1 MTGRIFRST
10 LAASLTVLLASLL
23 VITGC
28 LYSYFGTVQERQLR
42 EELSFAA
49 AAVEADGDDYL
60 ARLRSTASRLTWVA
74 ADGTVLYDTQADAAA
89 MENHAGRQAIRE
101 ALTGGSGSSVR
112 YSSTLTE
119 KTVYQAMR
127 LTDGSVL
134 RISGSQK
141 TAWMLV
147 LGMLHAVIVV
157 VLLALGLSALLAGQ
171 AARRV
176 VEPLNRLDLEHP
188 LDNNVYEELS
198 PLLTRIHAQRR
209 EIDRQ
214 TRDLKQRQDEF
225 NQITDSMREG
235 LVLLNGSNAIL
246 SINPAARAIFHAD
259 ADCIGR
265 DFLTVERHTDLST
278 AIRSAVESGHSQLR
292 AERSGR
298 IYQFDLSRIDSGGD
312 ALGIVLLAFDVT
324 EQAEAERMRREF
336 TANVSHEL
344 KTPLQSIIG
353 SAELLETGLA
363 KPEDRPRFLSRIH
376 QEAERLVTL
385 INDIIRLSQLDEGG
399 QLSAELVDLQDL
411 ALETVRSLT
420 ELAAGRNVTLTAVGT
435 TAPMTGVR
443 RLLAETVYNLCE
455 NAVKY
460 NVPGGSV
467 TVETGETAQ
476 DVTLTVRDTGIGIP
490 AAEQSRVFER
500 FYRVDKSHSR
510 AIGGTGLGL
519 SIVKHAVAYHHGAI
533 HLESEPGKGTVITVT
548 LPKERPAD

>member
-10 LAASLTVLLASLL
+10 LAASLTVPAGVAAGHYRLPVQLFRHRTGAAS
-23 VITGC
+23 
-28 LYSYFGTVQERQLR
+28 LR

-74 ADGTVLYDTQADAAA
+74 VDGTVLYDTQADAAA
-89 MENHAGRQAIRE
+89 MENHAGRQEIRE

-198 PLLTRIHAQRR
+198 LLLTRIHAQRR

-214 TRDLKQRQDEF
+214 TRDLKQRQDEVQPDHRQYAGGAGAAQRQQCDPEHQPGGTGDF
-225 NQITDSMREG
+225 PRGRG
-235 LVLLNGSNAIL
+235 L
-246 SINPAARAIFHAD
+246 R
-259 ADCIGR
+259 IGR
-265 DFLTVERHTDLST
+265 DFLTVERHTDLSA

-298 IYQFDLSRIDSGGD
+298 IHQFDLSRIDSGGD
-312 ALGIVLLAFDVT
+312 AGYCVAG
-324 EQAEAERMRREF
+324 
-336 TANVSHEL
+336 
-344 KTPLQSIIG
+344 PL
-353 SAELLETGLA
+353 T
-363 KPEDRPRFLSRIH
+363 
-376 QEAERLVTL
+376 
-385 INDIIRLSQLDEGG
+385 
-399 QLSAELVDLQDL
+399 
-411 ALETVRSLT
+411 
-420 ELAAGRNVTLTAVGT
+420 
-435 TAPMTGVR
+435 
-443 RLLAETVYNLCE
+443 
-455 NAVKY
+455 
-460 NVPGGSV
+460 
-467 TVETGETAQ
+467 
-476 DVTLTVRDTGIGIP
+476 
-490 AAEQSRVFER
+490 
-500 FYRVDKSHSR
+500 
-510 AIGGTGLGL
+510 
-519 SIVKHAVAYHHGAI
+519 
-533 HLESEPGKGTVITVT
+533 
-548 LPKERPAD
+548 

>member
-89 MENHAGRQAIRE
+89 MENHAGRQEIRE

-176 VEPLNRLDLEHP
+176 VEPLNRLDLEYP

-265 DFLTVERHTDLST
+265 DFLTVERHTDLSA

-385 INDIIRLSQLDEGG
+385 INDIIRLSQLDEG
-399 QLSAELVDLQDL
+399 AEMPMETVDLLAVAGEVRRDL
-411 ALETVRSLT
+411 TDAAAARKITVT
-420 ELAAGRNVTLTAVGT
+420 VDGGGAVV
-435 TAPMTGVR
+435 TGVR
-443 RLLAETVYNLCE
+443 RLLYEMLFNLCD
-455 NAVKY
+455 NAIRY
-460 NVPGGSV
+460 NRDGGSV
-467 TVETGETAQ
+467 AVTVTAEG
-476 DVTLTVRDTGIGIP
+476 DHAVLAVRDTGVGIAP
-490 AAEQSRVFER
+490 EHQSRVFER
-500 FYRVDKSHSR
+500 FYRVDKSHSK
-510 AIGGTGLGL
+510 ASGGTGLGL
-519 SIVKHAVAYHHGAI
+519 SIVKHAVAYHHGTIA
-533 HLESEPGKGTVITVT
+533 LESRLGEGTEIRVT
-548 LPKERPAD
+548 LPLKQ

>member
-1 MTGRIFRST
+1 MNRKIFKSII
-10 LAASLTVLLASLL
+10 AVAVAVLLASLV
-23 VITGC
+23 VILAS
-28 LYSYFGTVQERQLR
+28 LYEYFGGVQEEQIKD
-42 EELSFAA
+42 ELSLAA
-49 AAVEADGDDYL
+49 ISVSEDGQAYL
-60 ARLRSTASRLTWVA
+60 RQVSSGRYRLTWI
-74 ADGTVLYDTQADAAA
+74 DQTGDVLYDTRTDGES
-89 MENHAGRQAIRE
+89 MENHGDRAEVQQAMTRGE
-101 ALTGGSGSSVR
+101 GESTR
-112 YSSTLTE
+112 YSSTLLQ
-119 KTVYQAMR
+119 KTMYYAKR
-127 LTDGSVL
+127 LEDGTVL
-134 RISGSQK
+134 RISVSRATVGV
-141 TAWMLV
+141 LV
-147 LGMLHAVIVV
+147 LGMIQPILL
-157 VLLALGLSALLAGQ
+157 VLILALVLSALLAG
-171 AARRV
+171 RLSKRI

-214 TRDLKQRQDEF
+214 TRDLKQRQGEF

-265 DFLTVERHTDLST
+265 DFLTVERHTDLSA

-376 QEAERLVTL
+376 QEAERLVAL

-399 QLSAELVDLQDL
+399 QLSAEPVDLQDL
-411 ALETVRSLT
+411 SLETVRSLT

-490 AAEQSRVFER
+490 AAEQSRIFER